1 VAIYQQANQD
11 LLHLLEPV
19 PENKKVRDFLNGI
32 TDPQCSNIKLNV
44 LANPIYMNDFAL
56 MINYCA
62 TAIDM
67 IKKNDSTSCQISD
80 VNSGNLRGNGR
91 GGRNKINRGGRGGL
105 GRGGRGHQ
113 GNNTDSNRGGRGGH
127 GRGRGRGRGRN
138 DPNDQLIGRGYSRD
152 DWNNLSQA
160 EKNRIYRARERF
172 KTACTVAALLRD
184 QHADSHA
191 DDLLTMV
198 PSVVNLPPSQNGDQ
212 QQGRASSQVS
222 QVSLASVG
230 QSMNRCQG
238 SIGAYNTRGRKEC
251 QLASLMQNNIADGI
265 QTCRAELDS
274 HADTCGV
281 NNVALIVEHLGKV
294 AEVHGFS
301 KSMQAMQNIP
311 IVKAALAY
319 DDCITGET
327 VILKINQA
335 LYFGDQLTH
344 ILLNQNQMRSN
355 GLIVDDCPK
364 HLSGGKSM
372 HSITIEEH
380 HLTIPLKLN
389 GVMSSFNV
397 RTPTKDE
404 LYNCQHIDITSPTV
418 EWEPYSTQFEEA
430 ESRLSDYE
438 DTRRELKSL
447 DVLCDDFHDKIM
459 RRTMA
464 ASKVSKTQLFVNSEE
479 LAKKWLVGLK
489 VAQDTVK
496 ATTQHLIRNTIHPIE
511 R

>member
-44 LANPIYMNDFAL
+44 LGNPIYMNDFAL

-222 QVSLASVG
+222 QVSLA
-230 QSMNRCQG
+230 
-238 SIGAYNTRGRKEC
+238 
-251 QLASLMQNNIADGI
+251 
-265 QTCRAELDS
+265 
-274 HADTCGV
+274 
-281 NNVALIVEHLGKV
+281 
-294 AEVHGFS
+294 
-301 KSMQAMQNIP
+301 
-311 IVKAALAY
+311 
-319 DDCITGET
+319 
-327 VILKINQA
+327 
-335 LYFGDQLTH
+335 
-344 ILLNQNQMRSN
+344 
-355 GLIVDDCPK
+355 
-364 HLSGGKSM
+364 
-372 HSITIEEH
+372 
-380 HLTIPLKLN
+380 
-389 GVMSSFNV
+389 
-397 RTPTKDE
+397 
-404 LYNCQHIDITSPTV
+404 
-418 EWEPYSTQFEEA
+418 
-430 ESRLSDYE
+430 
-438 DTRRELKSL
+438 
-447 DVLCDDFHDKIM
+447 
-459 RRTMA
+459 
-464 ASKVSKTQLFVNSEE
+464 
-479 LAKKWLVGLK
+479 
-489 VAQDTVK
+489 
-496 ATTQHLIRNTIHPIE
+496 
-511 R
+511 